1 MLSINEDIFSKE
13 IVKTFFDL
21 KIKVKYAILRLK
33 NLEYY
38 IGKEKS
44 KRYLL
49 ELEEFNKEVKD
60 YMELYK
66 ERFHISAIK
75 KRLEKSKLKNE
86 ELIQK
91 YKLELEEV
99 RKFEEDND
107 FPIGTYP
114 LEFNGFCKDFY
125 NDIWELEKYKKEQE
139 RLIIGSIEWSSPMKR
154 IYV

>member
-1 MLSINEDIFSKE
+1 
-13 IVKTFFDL
+13 
-21 KIKVKYAILRLK
+21 
-33 NLEYY
+33 
-38 IGKEKS
+38 
-44 KRYLL
+44 
-49 ELEEFNKEVKD
+49 
-60 YMELYK
+60 MELYK
-66 ERFHISAIK
+66 ERFYISAIK

-139 RLIIGSIEWSSPMKR
+139 RLIIGSIEWNSPMKR

>member
-1 MLSINEDIFSKE
+1 MLSINENIFSKE

-75 KRLEKSKLKNE
+75 KNLEKSKFKNE

-99 RKFEEDND
+99 RKFEADND
-107 FPIGTYP
+107 FPIGAYP
-114 LEFNGFCKDFY
+114 LQFNKFSEDLCKD
-125 NDIWELEKYKKEQE
+125 ILELERYKKDQE
-139 RLIIGSIEWSSPMKR
+139 KLIINSIE
-154 IYV
+154 